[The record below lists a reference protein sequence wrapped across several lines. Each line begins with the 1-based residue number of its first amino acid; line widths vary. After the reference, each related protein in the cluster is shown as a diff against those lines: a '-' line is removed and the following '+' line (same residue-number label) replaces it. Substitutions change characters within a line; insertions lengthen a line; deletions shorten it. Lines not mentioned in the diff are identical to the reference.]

1 MGYKYVITLT
11 QGAFYQV
18 NHPTLLIE
26 MLQHSAFFDKAP
38 EYVCVGCRHAAS
50 PWLLLTR
57 VSRLKAVLPVQLGG
71 QFLRLPFVC
80 LFLFPSS

>member
-26 MLQHSAFFDKAP
+26 MLQHWAFLTKRLNM
-38 EYVCVGCRHAAS
+38 YVEGADM
-50 PWLLLTR
+50 LLHHG
-57 VSRLKAVLPVQLGG
+57 S
-71 QFLRLPFVC
+71 F
-80 LFLFPSS
+80 

>member
-26 MLQHSAFFDKAP
+26 MLQHWAFLTKRLNM
-38 EYVCVGCRHAAS
+38 YVEGADMLLRHALS
-50 PWLLLTR
+50 SWGEPPQ
-57 VSRLKAVLPVQLGG
+57 SRFPVQLGG
-71 QFLRLPFVC
+71 QFLSLPFVC
-80 LFLFPSS
+80 LLLFPSS